1 MLFIFFSNRGIK
13 LRPEL
18 LGDSY
23 PGMLFSLQTYH
34 IHLSFITAMIVFYTI
49 SILDNGSTQKLDLS
63 GITNS

>member
-1 MLFIFFSNRGIK
+1 MLFIFFSNSGIK

-23 PGMLFSLQTYH
+23 PGMLFSLQTCH
-34 IHLSFITAMIVFYTI
+34 IHLSFITTMIAFYTI
-49 SILDNGSTQKLDLS
+49 SILDRGSTQKLDLS